1 MPLQRRPPGMHF
13 LLGFPVFPE
22 LTNWVAGS
30 PSNHKLSSMSTHFG
44 TVCHPNSPQIICPF
58 RTYLGLGYKGLN
70 EGERHGHGKKMGKRG
85 RGEGKRGEREKE
97 RGGESF

>member
-1 MPLQRRPPGMHF
+1 MDKQY
-13 LLGFPVFPE
+13 
-22 LTNWVAGS
+22 VAL
-30 PSNHKLSSMSTHFG
+30 PYAT
-44 TVCHPNSPQIICPF
+44 
-58 RTYLGLGYKGLN
+58 GLGYKGLN

>member
-1 MPLQRRPPGMHF
+1 MTTQHAFILAQLFYLFHVGTPTSPP
-13 LLGFPVFPE
+13 
-22 LTNWVAGS
+22 S
-30 PSNHKLSSMSTHFG
+30 
-44 TVCHPNSPQIICPF
+44 
-58 RTYLGLGYKGLN
+58 GLGYKGLN

>member
-30 PSNHKLSSMSTHFG
+30 PSNHKVSSMSTHFG
-44 TVCHPNSPQIICPF
+44 TVRHPVLKLFVHLEPSLYASINNWVF
-58 RTYLGLGYKGLN
+58 
-70 EGERHGHGKKMGKRG
+70 
-85 RGEGKRGEREKE
+85 
-97 RGGESF
+97 